1 MKACAKLKKNGL
13 SKKSQST
20 SKNGVDSE
28 CHKRKFSPERCRAR
42 KYRTRQS
49 LKDTYDSSTSN
60 SFDAPSTS
68 TGITSS
74 NNSVYRVI
82 EQDSDD
88 DVPANNCTENGESE
102 VNNFVNI
109 LPTPLNGTHDMYINV
124 LEMTRNMTNTNVVTV
139 RNEDYN
145 NQAST
150 SHSSR
155 EFFNVNVFPSGSNN
169 GNLNCVSASGD
180 NCSVGDLLQTDSF
193 NNTYFN
199 EHDSDTD
206 YEYDYHTPVKKR
218 RTVSASDSGCG
229 TGPSS
234 NSPYSIRN
242 PRNHQECSSNDRYSN
257 EGDPENEYYESIK
270 KRIKDARMNL
280 SKQIGGDSDSN

>member
-1 MKACAKLKKNGL
+1 
-13 SKKSQST
+13 
-20 SKNGVDSE
+20 
-28 CHKRKFSPERCRAR
+28 
-42 KYRTRQS
+42 
-49 LKDTYDSSTSN
+49 
-60 SFDAPSTS
+60 
-68 TGITSS
+68 
-74 NNSVYRVI
+74 
-82 EQDSDD
+82 
-88 DVPANNCTENGESE
+88 
-102 VNNFVNI
+102 
-109 LPTPLNGTHDMYINV
+109 
-124 LEMTRNMTNTNVVTV
+124 MTRNMTNTNVVTV

-145 NQAST
+145 QAST

-155 EFFNVNVFPSGSNN
+155 EFFNVDVFASSSNN
-169 GNLNCVSASGD
+169 SNLNCVSASRD

-193 NNTYFN
+193 NTYFN

-229 TGPSS
+229 TGPCST

-257 EGDPENEYYESIK
+257 ERDPDNEYHYESIK